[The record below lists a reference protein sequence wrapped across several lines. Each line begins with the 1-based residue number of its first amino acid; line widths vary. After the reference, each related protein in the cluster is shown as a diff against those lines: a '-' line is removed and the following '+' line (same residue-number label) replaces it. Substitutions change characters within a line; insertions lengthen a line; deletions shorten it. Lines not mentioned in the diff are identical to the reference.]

1 MTSMLPRSSCAQSLS
16 FAGELLSTPDLWHQ
30 VHISSEREG
39 TKKAFKH
46 VFWYH
51 NSRRSV
57 TSCIFPSW
65 LIFNHTSVDSPT
77 QTRRR
82 SDGLRRT
89 ALQSYLLTGQFGRK
103 FPRSF
108 QEFGMKVYPPR
119 HLCEE
124 TGHLLGSIQR
134 TGRLSGTGH
143 AVQAQVKQSKC
154 QRWPAASCRAE
165 GGNEQSFPKLPTQH
179 GEHLMTQVEIP
190 CTAVSFSWL
199 RVKLRQQER
208 C

>member
-1 MTSMLPRSSCAQSLS
+1 MLLSFKTNPHLLQLSRDAPEMPASFKVDVGKRSTSRPLMKSMLLRSCCAQSLS

-39 TKKAFKH
+39 TKKLFKH
-46 VFWYH
+46 IFWYH
-51 NSRRSV
+51 NSRQSV

-77 QTRRR
+77 QTRCR

-89 ALQSYLLTGQFGRK
+89 ALQSYLLTGQFRRK

-124 TGHLLGSIQR
+124 TGHLLGSI
-134 TGRLSGTGH
+134 
-143 AVQAQVKQSKC
+143 
-154 QRWPAASCRAE
+154 
-165 GGNEQSFPKLPTQH
+165 
-179 GEHLMTQVEIP
+179 
-190 CTAVSFSWL
+190 
-199 RVKLRQQER
+199 
-208 C
+208 